1 MMKSRTLLKEAFVPV
16 AAVIAILMLVIPIPP
31 WALDFFLIINIAL
44 SIAVLVSTMFI
55 DEVLNLSV
63 FPSLL
68 LLTTLFR
75 LALEVT
81 ATRLILLSADPGSV
95 IQTFG
100 RLVVGNN
107 VVVGII
113 IFIILVVIQFMVITK
128 GAERVSEVAARFT
141 LDAMPGKQMAVDA
154 ELNAGL
160 IREQEAKKR
169 RQDIE
174 READFYGAM
183 DGASKFVRGDAI
195 AGIIIVLI
203 NIIGGLIIGLSER
216 HLAITTALST
226 YTILTI
232 GEGITTQIPALLLST
247 ATGILVTRSGS
258 QGTLN
263 KEVLT
268 QLTQLP
274 RVLYIVAIVL
284 FLLAALGLPPLVP
297 LILGSLAFYGGWQI
311 EQRQKAQKA
320 EEQSRVQQ
328 QAQDSAKKPEAV
340 MQLIGFDVI
349 ELEVGVGLVPL
360 VGGQAG
366 QDLRDRIMALRR
378 QITTELGLVV
388 PPVRVRDSLELTLN
402 QYRIRIRGAGVAVSE
417 IRPDRFLAMGG
428 QELGIDSAILTK
440 DPVFGLPA
448 YWIRGDARDR
458 AELAGATV
466 IDAGSILVTHLAE
479 VIKSHAHEILDREET
494 KKLVDHVKLTHPVVV
509 AELIPD
515 LLTLGEVQ
523 RILANLLREKVSIR
537 DMPTILEALAD
548 GARGTR
554 DIDLLTEQVRQHLG
568 RHITEPLIKQ
578 GFLHAVVLSP
588 AIEQQMKESLEQ
600 TDHGTYLNLDPLIA
614 QRVVNA
620 LNRQLANLPQGVPRV
635 VISSPYVRMYFKRLT
650 DRLFRDLTVL
660 SYAEIYSDVGIKTVG
675 VVEL

>member
-1 MMKSRTLLKEAFVPV
+1 MKSRTLLKEAFVPV